1 MADNTKD
8 YNVNINY
15 KVNGKKD
22 LQDMGDES
30 EKAAGK
36 AKSLKAQIREVT
48 QEIQKLEQS
57 GKGSGKEL
65 KALRDKLDD
74 LNDAADRAKFK
85 SGQFEDKLASL
96 PGPLGKVGGGLKT
109 VGDSFAT
116 FGKTLT
122 ISLGVIGLLVAAF
135 LGIKEALGKTK
146 EGTQALA
153 AVTSALNKVM
163 APLFAI
169 LEKVGTAILPIVT
182 KGFEALGTV
191 MSKVAKFFGVSDA
204 KITEVTASLE
214 ENNEA
219 ANKLAEAEKE
229 RVKKAEEAAAKA
241 EEARKKRF
249 ADRIA
254 MMQAIDKLDEAELAK
269 QKANALATADTEQE
283 KLDIEREFAKKS
295 YELKKK
301 DILDLRANYKEGT
314 KEYID
319 YTTQLKTLEGNYTTE
334 TAGFRQKQR
343 DLDKEATKKRYDDDI
358 KALELKNAQ
367 GLLTESE
374 YQKALYDTA
383 VKYGQDVQNALIKYE
398 QYKTELKKKNA
409 EEARTLLISEL
420 QDQINAIDAANAK
433 IEGDYQQDQ
442 ERLLQ
447 KKELLKAQR
456 DEELKAVEN
465 DAVKRNEI
473 IKKYA
478 KEEQDVDKAL
488 TESKKAEY
496 QARIVAQNEFL
507 GAVAG
512 VFGQLSSLFGQGT
525 AASKAAALAE
535 IAIQTGVGFANGL
548 RIAQESSKA
557 TGPAAAFAFP
567 IFYATQIAAVLAAV
581 GKAKSIL
588 SQVTPG
594 SSSTNVSTTGGG
606 APSTPPPTFNSKSS
620 IPQVQFGALGVGT
633 SSGTQIAQSLG
644 LATNKPVQAY
654 VVSQQISSQQAFDR
668 RTNVAAT
675 MN

>member
-146 EGTQALA
+146 EGTQALS
-153 AVTSALNKVM
+153 AVTTALNKVM

-319 YTTQLKTLEGNYTTE
+319 YTTQLKTLEANYTTE
-334 TAGFRQKQR
+334 TAGFKQKQR

-383 VKYGQDVQNALIKYE
+383 VKYGQNVQDALIKYE
-398 QYKTELKKKNA
+398 QYKTELKKRNA

-442 ERLLQ
+442 QRLLQ
-447 KKELLKAQR
+447 KKELLKTQR

-478 KEEQDVDKAL
+478 KEEQDVDKAI
-488 TESKKAEY
+488 TESKKAELE
-496 QARIVAQNEFL
+496 ARKEIQLKYTDVVGQL
-507 GAVAG
+507 GAVLQQAAGENKSLAIAGLVIEQAAG
-512 VFGQLSSLFGQGT
+512 VARIIINTQA
-525 AASKAAALAE
+525 AASKAGYLTPVGIATLAAGVLGVASAV
-535 IAIQTGVGFANGL
+535 IATKKGIEQIKAQQLPGGKGGGV
-548 RIAQESSKA
+548 
-557 TGPAAAFAFP
+557 AAASVANPPP
-567 IFYATQIAAVLAAV
+567 IPKGASVPQVEIGALGAGVNPNTQIA
-581 GKAKSIL
+581 KTI
-588 SQVTPG
+588 SQ
-594 SSSTNVSTTGGG
+594 STSR
-606 APSTPPPTFNSKSS
+606 P
-620 IPQVQFGALGVGT
+620 I
-633 SSGTQIAQSLG
+633 
-644 LATNKPVQAY
+644 QAY